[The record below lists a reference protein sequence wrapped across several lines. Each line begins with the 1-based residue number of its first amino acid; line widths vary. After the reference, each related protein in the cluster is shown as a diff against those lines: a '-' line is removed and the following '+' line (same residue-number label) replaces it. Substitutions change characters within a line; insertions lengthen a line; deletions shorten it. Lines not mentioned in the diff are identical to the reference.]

1 VEVLNEQNSAL
12 VERDNLDLAKKTI
25 RKIFENQS
33 WACSLANQT
42 LLDSQNFTWQSRAKR
57 IINFLEEVYS

>member
-1 VEVLNEQNSAL
+1 MNERNSAL

-33 WACSLANQT
+33 RACSLANQA